1 MHHSPRRH
9 RLVAYTTSLLVAVSS
24 CLVLLSGEPGSAAS
38 AAGLVAGSG
47 HRAQGHAQGHAASAA
62 DGRRGAK
69 AGSKKAS
76 TKKRKAAKKAAAKKR
91 KAAKKA
97 AAKKR
102 KAAKKAAAKKRKA
115 AKRQAAAKRRAEK
128 RKAARLRARL
138 ARVNPRK
145 PSTWMRS
152 ALLHADPDPGP
163 HFNNPYGSRAQR
175 RTLIDQV
182 IDAIDAAPG
191 YVRPNDRRTHRPKP
205 CPTNP
210 RYFPSEIK
218 IAVYSVTDRAFADA
232 LVAAHRRCVS
242 VKILMNSH
250 LNAVT
255 SPAWGELVHALGRRG
270 TDYRHRRSFAYR
282 CSNGCLGSAVLHSK
296 FFLFSRSYKARNTLM
311 VGSTNMSGNAGQIQ
325 WNDLY
330 TVRGNSRLYSQY
342 RGMFRAMV
350 PDRRGGGPRVYR
362 AGPYTSM
369 FYPFRRATRRTDLTM
384 RQLRS
389 IKCSHATGGAGIH
402 GHSVLYVAMHSWHGP
417 RGLYLARQVR
427 DMYRRGCYVRI
438 LYSFMSAGVYSRL
451 TTGTGRRLVARRV
464 LFGGPRGVVAVK
476 YSHMKMFAAS
486 GNIAGDRS
494 GWVVWTGSN
503 NWSDRGLRS
512 DEVTLRIPSESVYR
526 AYVHQWKVIR
536 HRRSSARWATFQE
549 PVGGGRAP

>member
-191 YVRPNDRRTHRPKP
+191 YVRPDDRRTHPPKP
-205 CPTNP
+205 CPTTP

-270 TDYRHRRSFAYR
+270 TDYRHR
-282 CSNGCLGSAVLHSK
+282 
-296 FFLFSRSYKARNTLM
+296 
-311 VGSTNMSGNAGQIQ
+311 
-325 WNDLY
+325 
-330 TVRGNSRLYSQY
+330 
-342 RGMFRAMV
+342 
-350 PDRRGGGPRVYR
+350 
-362 AGPYTSM
+362 
-369 FYPFRRATRRTDLTM
+369 
-384 RQLRS
+384 
-389 IKCSHATGGAGIH
+389 
-402 GHSVLYVAMHSWHGP
+402 
-417 RGLYLARQVR
+417 
-427 DMYRRGCYVRI
+427 
-438 LYSFMSAGVYSRL
+438 
-451 TTGTGRRLVARRV
+451 
-464 LFGGPRGVVAVK
+464 
-476 YSHMKMFAAS
+476 
-486 GNIAGDRS
+486 
-494 GWVVWTGSN
+494 
-503 NWSDRGLRS
+503 
-512 DEVTLRIPSESVYR
+512 
-526 AYVHQWKVIR
+526 
-536 HRRSSARWATFQE
+536 
-549 PVGGGRAP
+549 